1 MKKTATLDRSQR
13 EGHGDDGPRESVS
26 KGTYIQ
32 IGTTAPLSQTAI
44 SPNRKSGTSSGG
56 EQ

>member
-1 MKKTATLDRSQR
+1 MKKTATLDHRDK
-13 EGHGDDGPRESVS
+13 EGHGDDSPRESVS

-44 SPNRKSGTSSGG
+44 SPNRKSGSSSGG